1 MFYICIISSSRHV
14 SSYTCVIPYKP
25 EKERKLKC
33 LERSTNKQRAFCG
46 ETVRGNLEIERGGT
60 LPDTARDIVMRTMT
74 GTEPAT
80 EVAGFADRDTAEM
93 SADA

>member
-1 MFYICIISSSRHV
+1 MTHLEH
-14 SSYTCVIPYKP
+14 TCVIPYKP
-25 EKERKLKC
+25 DKKRQIKC
-33 LERSTNKQRAFCG
+33 LEHSTNKKRAFCG
-46 ETVRGNLEIERGGT
+46 ETIGGNREIERGGT
-60 LPDTARDIVMRTMT
+60 LPDTARDIVMRTVT